1 MAEITIRKLAPG
13 DKAAWQPL
21 YEGYQR
27 FYERENL
34 PQVFYDHVFTRLTSG
49 DPRDFMGLV
58 AVTQD
63 GRLLGLV
70 HYVFHPH
77 LWRPEGV
84 CYLMDLYT
92 DPAVRNKGLGRKLIE
107 AVYRAA
113 DKTGVPAVYWLTQ
126 EFNYAGRAL
135 YDKVATRTPFI
146 RYSRPLKE

>member
-1 MAEITIRKLAPG
+1 MADITIRKLTPG
-13 DKAAWQPL
+13 DKPAWQPL

-27 FYERENL
+27 FYERDDL
-34 PQVFYDHVFTRLTSG
+34 PQVFYDHVFGRLTSG
-49 DPRDFMGLV
+49 NPKDFMGLV
-58 AVTQD
+58 AEGAD

-84 CYLMDLYT
+84 CYLMDLFT
-92 DPAVRNKGLGRKLIE
+92 DAQTRGQGVGRRLIE
-107 AVYRAA
+107 AVYACA
-113 DKTGVPAVYWLTQ
+113 DEAGVPSVYWLTQ

-146 RYSRPLKE
+146 RYNRPI